1 MGELASVYI
10 LDVPYH
16 ADKPYTYYIPPDMAD
31 HCVPGCLVEVPFGK
45 GNRRMTAVVTD
56 LPEGQAKPTYKPLL
70 TAGTEPLLSTEML
83 ALCRFMKEYTLCTFG
98 EAVHAVVP
106 GAALTRI
113 TEYYI
118 ALPGT
123 VPAELHKR
131 AGMIHTLLAERKK
144 MTRQQIQSEFPFD
157 CTSYLLSLRKAGLLE
172 KRSVTQKPDEGRVQ
186 VLYTLTQKACARLA
200 AEGADAIVRPF
211 RSEYQKT
218 LFRKLAE
225 LYLEADRQL
234 AGQQAS
240 ADEPETEAVSAEA
253 PAVSAPVASLAE
265 EKDLCESCGVP
276 YSTGRGCLKR
286 LTELDLV
293 CAMEETDYRDPFR
306 LPPGEEEPYI
316 PPVLTPEQKQALDT
330 IVTQYRSGEPRA
342 VLLHGVTGS
351 GKTNVMLA
359 AIEQVLDD
367 GKGVILLVPEI
378 ALTPQ
383 TVAIYRRR
391 FGERIAVIHS
401 SLSAGEKLD
410 AWRRI
415 RAGLA
420 DVVIGTRSA
429 IFAPLPKLGMI
440 LIDEEHEYT
449 YKSDTS
455 PKYHAQDIAR
465 FRCGEHK
472 AVMLLSSA
480 TPSVTSYYKAKTGVY
495 TLVTLQNRYNR
506 GPMPEVEICDMR
518 GTSPTS
524 PVGDV
529 LAARLREDKA
539 AGNQSILFLNRRG
552 YNHFVSCRSC
562 GKSIQCPH
570 CSVSMTYHTLRRG
583 KLQNAG
589 EDPEEYQKLR
599 RENGI
604 LACHTC
610 GYRSPI
616 PDACPVCGKPH
627 FLFMGCGTQK
637 AEDDIENQFPDLRV
651 IRMDTDTTHGKFSHE
666 AYLSRFRAGEADVLL
681 GTQMVTK
688 GHDFPK
694 VATVGVLNADSSL
707 FVDDYRASER
717 TFSMLT
723 QVIGRAGRGDVPG
736 KAIIQTWNPD
746 NEILHLAATQDYP
759 RFFEG
764 EIRLRKAL
772 CFPPFCDIAV
782 ITVSGSD
789 EGVLG
794 NVVASLHQ
802 RIRESAAAEFGDVPL
817 VLFGP
822 FEAPVYRVQ
831 NIYRMRFVLKC
842 RLNKRTRAFI
852 DRILCEYSGGSL
864 SAEEKNARKTPA
876 STEVRLHNR
885 GDRRISVSVDLNP
898 STI

>member
-16 ADKPYTYYIPPDMAD
+16 ADKLYTYYLPPDMAD
-31 HCVPGCLVEVPFGK
+31 HCRPGCLVEVPFGK
-45 GNRRMTAVVTD
+45 GNRRMMAVVAD
-56 LPEGQAKPTYKPLL
+56 LPEGKPKPTFKPISA
-70 TAGTEPLLSTEML
+70 AGMEPLLSPEML
-83 ALCRFMKEYTLCTFG
+83 SLCHFMKEYTLCTFG

-106 GAALTRI
+106 GAALTKI
-113 TEYYI
+113 TEYYC
-118 ALPGT
+118 ALTSDDPTPDNLPERAALILTYLSGK
-123 VPAELHKR
+123 KR
-131 AGMIHTLLAERKK
+131 V
-144 MTRQQIQSEFPFD
+144 TRQQLQNEFPFD
-157 CTSYLLSLRKAGLLE
+157 CTSHLVALRRLGLIE
-172 KRSVTQKPDEGRVQ
+172 KISVTQNPDNGRVRL
-186 VLYTLTQKACARLA
+186 LYALTENTRIRL
-200 AEGADAIVRPF
+200 ERGELDAIVSAF
-211 RSEYQKT
+211 RSENQKT
-218 LFRKLAE
+218 LFHALADPFLQSGHADPE
-225 LYLEADRQL
+225 EEKALYKTC
-234 AGQQAS
+234 G
-240 ADEPETEAVSAEA
+240 VSAA
-253 PAVSAPVASLAE
+253 TG
-265 EKDLCESCGVP
+265 KSCM
-276 YSTGRGCLKR
+276 KR
-286 LTELDLV
+286 LADLELV
-293 CAMEETDYRDPFR
+293 YAMEETDFRDPFR
-306 LPPGEEEPYI
+306 LPAGEQSAPTP
-316 PPVLTPEQKQALDT
+316 PPVLTDEQQSALDT
-330 IVTQYRSGEPRA
+330 IVSLYESGEPKA

-351 GKTNVMLA
+351 GKTSVMLS
-359 AIEQVLDD
+359 AIERVLSD
-367 GKGVILLVPEI
+367 GRGVILLVPEI

-383 TVAIYRRR
+383 TVDIYRRR

-415 RAGLA
+415 REGLA

-429 IFAPLPKLGMI
+429 IFAPLPQLGMI

-449 YKSDTS
+449 YKSDTN

-465 FRCGEHK
+465 WRCGEHK

-480 TPSVTSYYKAKTGVY
+480 TPSVTSYHKAKTGAY
-495 TLVTLQNRYNR
+495 TLVELKNRYNK
-506 GPMPEVEICDMR
+506 GPLPQVEICDMR

-529 LAARLREDKA
+529 LADRLRADKS

-570 CSVSMTYHTLRRG
+570 CSVSMTYHTVRRG
-583 KLQNAG
+583 KLQDV
-589 EDPEEYQKLR
+589 EDSPEEYQKVR
-599 RENGI
+599 RDNGI
-604 LACHTC
+604 LACHLC
-610 GYRSPI
+610 GYRCQLPEV
-616 PDACPVCGKPH
+616 CPVCGKPH

-637 AEDDIENQFPDLRV
+637 AEDDIEKQFPDLRL

-666 AYLSRFRAGEADVLL
+666 TYLSRFRAGEADVLL

-707 FVDDYRASER
+707 FLDDYRASER

-746 NEILHLAATQDYP
+746 NEVLHLAAAQDYI
-759 RFFEG
+759 RFYEG

-789 EGVLG
+789 EGVLSSI
-794 NVVASLHQ
+794 VTSLHQ
-802 RIRESAAAEFGDVPL
+802 RIRKGAAEEFSDVPL

-822 FEAPVYRVQ
+822 FEAPVYRIQ
-831 NIYRMRFVLKC
+831 NVFRMRFVLKC
-842 RLNKRTRAFI
+842 KLNKRTRAFI
-852 DRILCEYSGGSL
+852 HQLLCEYSGGNVPG
-864 SAEEKNARKTPA
+864 AEEKKSGKPA
-876 STEVRLHNR
+876 GATEVRLHNR
-885 GDRRISVSVDLNP
+885 GDRRISVTVDLNP

>member
-31 HCVPGCLVEVPFGK
+31 HCRPGCLVEVPFGK
-45 GNRRMTAVVTD
+45 GNRRMMAVVTD
-56 LPEGQAKPTYKPLL
+56 LPEGKPKPTYKPISVS
-70 TAGTEPLLSTEML
+70 GMEPLLSAEML
-83 ALCRFMKEYTLCTFG
+83 ALCHFMKEYTLCSFG

-106 GAALTRI
+106 GAALTKI
-113 TEYYI
+113 TEYYC
-118 ALPGT
+118 ALPCTEDQLMDLPERFMALYTFLSGK
-123 VPAELHKR
+123 KR
-131 AGMIHTLLAERKK
+131 V
-144 MTRQQIQSEFPFD
+144 TRQQLQNEFPFD
-157 CTSYLLSLRKAGLLE
+157 CTSALASMRRQGLID
-172 KRSVTQKPDEGRVQ
+172 KVSVTQNPDGGRVRMLYALTEKTGIRLEAGELDGMLS
-186 VLYTLTQKACARLA
+186 VLRSDNQKN
-200 AEGADAIVRPF
+200 
-211 RSEYQKT
+211 
-218 LFRKLAE
+218 LFRTLAE
-225 LYLEADRQL
+225 AYLRDKKADPVEEKAFYQDC
-234 AGQQAS
+234 G
-240 ADEPETEAVSAEA
+240 VSA
-253 PAVSAPVASLAE
+253 AV
-265 EKDLCESCGVP
+265 
-276 YSTGRGCLKR
+276 GRNCMRR
-286 LTELDLV
+286 LTELEFV
-293 CAMEETDYRDPFR
+293 YSMEETDFRDPFR
-306 LPPGEEEPYI
+306 LSPEEQTAPTP
-316 PPVLTPEQKQALDT
+316 PPVLTDEQQNALDT
-330 IVTQYRSGEPRA
+330 IVSLYESGEPKA

-359 AIEQVLDD
+359 AIERVLAD
-367 GKGVILLVPEI
+367 GRGVILLVPEI

-383 TVAIYRRR
+383 TVDIYRRR

-415 RAGLA
+415 RDGLA

-429 IFAPLPKLGMI
+429 IFAPLPRLGMI

-449 YKSDTS
+449 YKSDTN

-465 FRCGEHK
+465 WRCGEHK

-480 TPSVTSYYKAKTGVY
+480 TPSVTSYHKAKNGTY
-495 TLVTLQNRYNR
+495 TLVELKNRYNR
-506 GPMPEVEICDMR
+506 GPMPQVEICDMR

-570 CSVSMTYHTLRRG
+570 CSVSMTYHTIRRG
-583 KLQNAG
+583 KLQEA
-589 EDPEEYQKLR
+589 EDSPEEYQKSR

-604 LACHTC
+604 LACHLC
-610 GYRSPI
+610 GYRSPL
-616 PDACPVCGKPH
+616 PEVCPVCGKPH

-637 AEDDIENQFPDLRV
+637 AEDDIEKQFPDLRL
-651 IRMDTDTTHGKFSHE
+651 IRMDTDTTHSKFSHE
-666 AYLSRFRAGEADVLL
+666 TYLSRFRAGEADVLL

-688 GHDFPK
+688 GHDFPR

-707 FVDDYRASER
+707 FLDDYRASER

-746 NEILHLAATQDYP
+746 NEVLHLAAAQDYI
-759 RFFEG
+759 RFFDG
-764 EIRLRKAL
+764 EIRMRKAL

-789 EGVLG
+789 EGVLST
-794 NVVASLHQ
+794 VVSSLHQ
-802 RIRESAAAEFGDVPL
+802 RILAGAAEEFSDVPL

-822 FEAPVYRVQ
+822 FEAPVYRIQ
-831 NIYRMRFVLKC
+831 NVFRMRFVLKC
-842 RLNKRTRAFI
+842 KLNKRTRAFI
-852 DRILCEYSGGSL
+852 DRLLCEYSSGTASV
-864 SAEEKNARKTPA
+864 SAPEEKKSGKAAAAGGQTD
-876 STEVRLHNR
+876 VRLHSR
-885 GDRRISVSVDLNP
+885 GDRRISVTVDLNP

>member
-31 HCVPGCLVEVPFGK
+31 HCLPGCLVEVPFGK
-45 GNRRMTAVVTD
+45 GNRRMTAVVAN
-56 LPEGQAKPTYKPLL
+56 LPDGQTKSTYKPIF
-70 TAGTEPLLSTEML
+70 TAGTEPLLSREML

-106 GAALTRI
+106 GAALTKI
-113 TEYYI
+113 TEYYR
-118 ALPGT
+118 ALPGD
-123 VPAELHKR
+123 PEHLPPELHERARLIYAYIAGKKR
-131 AGMIHTLLAERKK
+131 L
-144 MTRQQIQSEFPFD
+144 TRQQIQSEFPFD
-157 CTSYLLSLRKAGLLE
+157 CTPYLLSLRKTGLLE
-172 KRSVTQKPDEGRVQ
+172 KQSVTRQPDEGRVRL
-186 VLYTLTQKACARLA
+186 LYALTEKARRRL
-200 AEGADAIVRPF
+200 ETESLDAFLSPM
-211 RSEYQKT
+211 RSEYQKN
-218 LFRKLAE
+218 LFKALAS
-225 LYLEADRQL
+225 L
-234 AGQQAS
+234 S
-240 ADEPETEAVSAEA
+240 ADSGETG
-253 PAVSAPVASLAE
+253 LFLE
-265 EKDLCESCGVP
+265 EKELFAACEVSTA
-276 YSTGRGCLKR
+276 TGRSCIKR
-286 LTELDLV
+286 LMDLELV
-293 CAMEETDYRDPFR
+293 YSMEETDYRDPFH
-306 LPPGEEEPYI
+306 LPEEQYGVPAAPAE
-316 PPVLTPEQKQALDT
+316 LTEEQQSALDT
-330 IVTQYRSGEPRA
+330 ITGLYRTGEPKA

-359 AIEQVLDD
+359 AIENVLAD
-367 GKGVILLVPEI
+367 GRGVILLVPEI

-383 TVAIYRRR
+383 TVDIYRRR

-415 RAGLA
+415 RDGLA

-429 IFAPLPKLGMI
+429 IFAPLPRLGMI

-465 FRCGEHK
+465 WRCGEHK
-472 AVMLLSSA
+472 AVMLLASA
-480 TPSVTSYYKAKTGVY
+480 TPSVTSYYKAKTGAY
-495 TLVTLQNRYNR
+495 TLVELKNRYNNA
-506 GPMPEVEICDMR
+506 PLPQVEICDMR

-524 PVGDV
+524 PVGDM

-562 GKSIQCPH
+562 GKSIQCPN

-583 KLQNAG
+583 KLQDTSD
-589 EDPEEYQKLR
+589 DPEAYQKLR

-610 GYRSPI
+610 GYRTPV
-616 PDACPVCGKPH
+616 PDVCPVCGKPH

-637 AEDDIENQFPDLRV
+637 AEDDIEAQFPDLRV
-651 IRMDTDTTHGKFSHE
+651 IRMDMDTTHGKFSHE

-694 VATVGVLNADSSL
+694 VATVGVLNADGSL
-707 FVDDYRASER
+707 FVDDYRAGER

-746 NEILHLAATQDYP
+746 NEILHLASTQDYP
-759 RFFEG
+759 RFYEG

-789 EGVLG
+789 EGALG
-794 NVVASLHQ
+794 NVVTSLHQ
-802 RIRESAAAEFGDVPL
+802 RIREYAATEFDDIPL

-852 DRILCEYSGGSL
+852 DRLLCEYGGGAL
-864 SAEEKNARKTPA
+864 PQVEKKPKKPVP
-876 STEVRLHNR
+876 STDIRLQNR
-885 GDRRISVSVDLNP
+885 GDRRISVTADLNP

>member
-45 GNRRMTAVVTD
+45 GNRRMTAVVAD
-56 LPEGQAKPTYKPLL
+56 LPSGHTKPTYKPLF
-70 TAGTEPLLSTEML
+70 TSGTEPLLSSEML

-106 GAALTRI
+106 GAALTKI
-113 TEYYI
+113 TEYYC
-118 ALPGT
+118 ALPGAAGAL
-123 VPAELHKR
+123 PAELHER
-131 AGMIHTLLAERKK
+131 AKMIHTFLSGKK
-144 MTRQQIQSEFPFD
+144 RMTRQQIQSEFPFD
-157 CTSYLLSLRKAGLLE
+157 CTPYLLSLRKAGLLE
-172 KRSVTQKPDEGRVQ
+172 KRSVTQGPDEGRVR
-186 VLYTLTQKACARLA
+186 VLYALTEKARKRL
-200 AEGADAIVRPF
+200 ETESADAVVKSF
-211 RSEYQKT
+211 RSEYQKA

-225 LYLEADRQL
+225 SPACL
-234 AGQQAS
+234 
-240 ADEPETEAVSAEA
+240 PSAETTA
-253 PAVSAPVASLAE
+253 FSVPLE
-265 EKDLCESCGVP
+265 EKALCEACGVP
-276 YSTGRGCLKR
+276 LLTGRSCLKR
-286 LTELDLV
+286 LMELHLV
-293 CAMEETDYRDPFR
+293 CVMEETDYRDPFR
-306 LPPGEEEPYI
+306 LPEGDKESVPT
-316 PPVLTPEQKQALDT
+316 PVLTEEQQAALST
-330 IVTQYRSGEPRA
+330 ITSLYASGEPKA

-359 AIEQVLDD
+359 AIERVLAD
-367 GKGVILLVPEI
+367 GRGVILLVPEI

-383 TVAIYRRR
+383 TVHIYRRR

-415 RAGLA
+415 REGLA

-429 IFAPLPKLGMI
+429 IFAPLPRLGMI

-465 FRCGEHK
+465 WRCGEHK

-480 TPSVTSYYKAKTGVY
+480 TPSVTSYYKAKSGVY
-495 TLVTLQNRYNR
+495 TLVELKNRYNK
-506 GPMPEVEICDMR
+506 GPMPQVEICDMR

-524 PVGDV
+524 PVGEA

-562 GKSIQCPH
+562 GKSIQCPN
-570 CSVSMTYHTLRRG
+570 CSVSMTYHTVRRG
-583 KLQNAG
+583 KLQDAG
-589 EDPEEYQKLR
+589 DDPEQYQKLR

-610 GYRSPI
+610 GYRAPVPEVCPI
-616 PDACPVCGKPH
+616 CGKPH

-637 AEDDIENQFPDLRV
+637 AEDDIEAQFPDLRV

-666 AYLSRFRAGEADVLL
+666 ACLSRFRAGEADVLL

-707 FVDDYRASER
+707 FVDDYRAGER

-736 KAIIQTWNPD
+736 KAIIQTWNPES
-746 NEILHLAATQDYP
+746 EILHLAATQDYP
-759 RFFEG
+759 RFYEG

-794 NVVASLHQ
+794 NVVSSLHQ
-802 RIRESAAAEFGDVPL
+802 RIREYAASEFGDIPL

-842 RLNKRTRAFI
+842 RLTKRTRAFI
-852 DRILCEYSGGSL
+852 DRLLCEYSGGSL
-864 SAEEKNARKTPA
+864 PSGEKQPRKTA
-876 STEVRLHNR
+876 GNTEVRLHSR
-885 GDRRISVSVDLNP
+885 GDRRISVTVDLNP

>member
-16 ADKPYTYYIPPDMAD
+16 ADKLYTYYLPPDMAD
-31 HCVPGCLVEVPFGK
+31 HCRPGCLVEVPFGK
-45 GNRRMTAVVTD
+45 GNRRMMAVVAE
-56 LPEGQAKPTYKPLL
+56 LPEGKPKPTYKPIS
-70 TAGTEPLLSTEML
+70 ASGMEPLLSPEML
-83 ALCRFMKEYTLCTFG
+83 SLCHFMKEYTLCTFG

-106 GAALTRI
+106 GAALTKI
-113 TEYYI
+113 TEYYCVLTGEEPTPGNLPERA
-118 ALPGT
+118 AL
-123 VPAELHKR
+123 
-131 AGMIHTLLAERKK
+131 IHTYLSGKK
-144 MTRQQIQSEFPFD
+144 RVTRQQLQNEFPFD
-157 CTSYLLSLRKAGLLE
+157 CTSHLVTLRRLGLIE
-172 KRSVTQKPDEGRVQ
+172 KISVTQNPDNGRVRL
-186 VLYTLTQKACARLA
+186 LYALTENAKVRLQRG
-200 AEGADAIVRPF
+200 ELDAIVSAF
-211 RSEYQKT
+211 RSENQKT
-218 LFRKLAE
+218 LFHALADPF
-225 LYLEADRQL
+225 LTGLPDGHAD
-234 AGQQAS
+234 
-240 ADEPETEAVSAEA
+240 P
-253 PAVSAPVASLAE
+253 AE
-265 EKDLCESCGVP
+265 EKALYQTCGISAATGKSCM
-276 YSTGRGCLKR
+276 KR

-293 CAMEETDYRDPFR
+293 YAMEETDFRDPFR
-306 LPPGEEEPYI
+306 LPPEEQSAPTP
-316 PPVLTPEQKQALDT
+316 PPVLTEEQQNALDT
-330 IVTQYRSGEPRA
+330 IVSLYESGEPKA

-351 GKTNVMLA
+351 GKTSVMLS
-359 AIEQVLDD
+359 AIERVLAD
-367 GKGVILLVPEI
+367 GRGVILLVPEI

-383 TVAIYRRR
+383 TVDIYRRR

-415 RAGLA
+415 RDGLA

-429 IFAPLPKLGMI
+429 IFAPLPRLGMI

-449 YKSDTS
+449 YKSDTN

-465 FRCGEHK
+465 WRCGEHR

-480 TPSVTSYYKAKTGVY
+480 TPSVTSYHKAKTGVY
-495 TLVTLQNRYNR
+495 TLVELKNRYNK
-506 GPMPEVEICDMR
+506 GPLPQVEICDMR

-529 LAARLREDKA
+529 LADRLREDKA

-570 CSVSMTYHTLRRG
+570 CSVSMTYHTIRRG
-583 KLQNAG
+583 KLQDAG
-589 EDPEEYQKLR
+589 DDPEEYQKVR
-599 RENGI
+599 RDNGI
-604 LACHTC
+604 LACHLC
-610 GYRSPI
+610 GYRCPL
-616 PDACPVCGKPH
+616 PEVCPVCGKPH

-637 AEDDIENQFPDLRV
+637 AEDDIEKQFPDLRL

-666 AYLSRFRAGEADVLL
+666 TYLSRFRAGEADVLL

-707 FVDDYRASER
+707 FLDDYRASER

-746 NEILHLAATQDYP
+746 NEVLHLAATQDYI
-759 RFFEG
+759 RFYDG

-789 EGVLG
+789 EGVLSSI
-794 NVVASLHQ
+794 VTSLHQ
-802 RIRESAAAEFGDVPL
+802 RIRKGAAEEFSDVPL

-822 FEAPVYRVQ
+822 FEAPVYRIQ
-831 NIYRMRFVLKC
+831 NVFRMRFVLKC
-842 RLNKRTRAFI
+842 KLNKRTRAFI
-852 DRILCEYSGGSL
+852 HQLLCEYSGGSVP
-864 SAEEKNARKTPA
+864 ETGEKKSGKPTGA
-876 STEVRLHNR
+876 TEVRLHNR
-885 GDRRISVSVDLNP
+885 GDRRISVTVDLNP

>member
-1 MGELASVYI
+1 MTVGELASVYI

-31 HCVPGCLVEVPFGK
+31 HCLPGCLVEVPFGK
-45 GNRRMTAVVTD
+45 GNRRMTAVVAD
-56 LPEGQAKPTYKPLL
+56 LPEGQTKSTYKPIF
-70 TAGTEPLLSTEML
+70 TAGTEPLLNREML
-83 ALCRFMKEYTLCTFG
+83 ALCRFMKEFTLCTFG
-98 EAVHAVVP
+98 EAVHAIVP
-106 GAALTRI
+106 GAALTKI
-113 TEYYI
+113 TEYYR
-118 ALPGT
+118 ALPADPEKLSSEMQERAQLIYHLLEGK
-123 VPAELHKR
+123 KR
-131 AGMIHTLLAERKK
+131 LTK
-144 MTRQQIQSEFPFD
+144 QQIQSEFPFD
-157 CTSYLLSLRKAGLLE
+157 CTPYLASLRNAGYLE
-172 KRSVTQKPDEGRVQ
+172 KQSVTRQPDEGRVRL
-186 VLYTLTQKACARLA
+186 LYSLTESAVQRLQTEEMPDILKPMRSEQQRTLFRELARLA
-200 AEGADAIVRPF
+200 KPDTPGSRF
-211 RSEYQKT
+211 
-218 LFRKLAE
+218 
-225 LYLEADRQL
+225 
-234 AGQQAS
+234 
-240 ADEPETEAVSAEA
+240 
-253 PAVSAPVASLAE
+253 AE
-265 EKDLCESCGVP
+265 EKSLLETCGI
-276 YSTGRGCLKR
+276 SAATGRNCLKR
-286 LTELDLV
+286 LIDQGLV
-293 CAMEETDYRDPFR
+293 LVMEETDYRDPFR
-306 LPPGEEEPYI
+306 LSEDEQEAPL
-316 PPVLTPEQKQALDT
+316 PPVVLTEEQQAALNT
-330 IVTQYRSGEPRA
+330 IGSLYRSGQPKA

-359 AIEQVLDD
+359 AIEQVLED
-367 GKGVILLVPEI
+367 GRGVILLVPEI

-383 TVAIYRRR
+383 TVSIYRRR

-415 RAGLA
+415 RDGLA

-449 YKSDTS
+449 YKSDTN

-465 FRCGEHK
+465 WRCGEHK
-472 AVMLLSSA
+472 AVMLLASA

-495 TLVTLQNRYNR
+495 TLVELKNRYNNAAL
-506 GPMPEVEICDMR
+506 PQVEICDMR

-583 KLQNAG
+583 KLQDTA
-589 EDPEEYQKLR
+589 EDPEAYQKLR
-599 RENGI
+599 RDNGI

-610 GYRSPI
+610 GYRTPV
-616 PDACPVCGKPH
+616 PDVCPVCGKPH

-637 AEDDIENQFPDLRV
+637 AEDDIETQFPDLRV

-666 AYLSRFRAGEADVLL
+666 TYLTRFREGEADVLL

-694 VATVGVLNADSSL
+694 VATVGVLNADGSL

-759 RFFEG
+759 RFYEG

-789 EGVLG
+789 EAVLG
-794 NVVASLHQ
+794 NVVTSLHQ
-802 RIRESAAAEFGDVPL
+802 RIREYAASEFDDIPL

-831 NIYRMRFVLKC
+831 NVYRMRFVLKC
-842 RLNKRTRAFI
+842 RLNKRARAFI
-852 DRILCEYSGGSL
+852 DRLLCEYSGGIL
-864 SAEEKNARKTPA
+864 PAVEKKPKKPVG
-876 STEVRLHNR
+876 STEVRLNSR
-885 GDRRISVSVDLNP
+885 GDRRISVTVDLNP

>member
-1 MGELASVYI
+1 MGELASVHI

-16 ADKPYTYYIPPDMAD
+16 ADKQYTYYIPPDMAD
-31 HCVPGCLVEVPFGK
+31 HCLPGCLVEIPFGA
-45 GNRRMTAVVTD
+45 GNRRMTGIVTG
-56 LPEGQAKPTYKPLL
+56 LPEGEVKSTYKPI
-70 TAGTEPLLSTEML
+70 TAAGTEPLLSEEML
-83 ALCRFMKEYTLCTFG
+83 ALCRFMKEFTLCTFG

-113 TEYYI
+113 TEYYR
-118 ALPGT
+118 ALP
-123 VPAELHKR
+123 VDPAGLPADLQERPRLIYSFIAGKKR
-131 AGMIHTLLAERKK
+131 LTK
-144 MTRQQIQSEFPFD
+144 QQIQNEFPFD
-157 CTSYLLSLRKAGLLE
+157 CMPHLTALRNRGLLE
-172 KRSVTQKPDEGRVQ
+172 KQSVTRHPDEGQ
-186 VLYTLTQKACARLA
+186 VRMLYMLTESAAETLKTGDTGTLTAPL
-200 AEGADAIVRPF
+200 
-211 RSEYQKT
+211 RSEHQKH
-218 LFRKLAE
+218 LLEALAE
-225 LYLEADRQL
+225 RRQTDNGAVPIEEKEL
-234 AGQQAS
+234 FGICG
-240 ADEPETEAVSAEA
+240 VSAA
-253 PAVSAPVASLAE
+253 
-265 EKDLCESCGVP
+265 
-276 YSTGRGCLKR
+276 TGRNCLKR
-286 LTELDLV
+286 LAELGLV
-293 CAMEETDYRDPFR
+293 CALEETAYRDPFR
-306 LPPGEEEPYI
+306 LPEEKRSAPLP
-316 PPVLTPEQKQALDT
+316 PPVLTEEQQNALDT
-330 IVTQYRSGEPRA
+330 ITSLYRSGEPKA
-342 VLLHGVTGS
+342 ILLHGVTGS

-359 AIEQVLDD
+359 AIEQVLADSR
-367 GKGVILLVPEI
+367 GVILLVPEI

-383 TVAIYRRR
+383 TVDIYRRR

-415 RAGLA
+415 REGLA

-465 FRCGEHK
+465 WRCGEHG
-472 AVMLLSSA
+472 AVMLLASA
-480 TPSVTSYYKAKTGVY
+480 TPSVTSYHKAKTGVY
-495 TLVTLQNRYNR
+495 TLVELKNRYNNA
-506 GPMPEVEICDMR
+506 PLPQVEICDMR

-524 PVGDV
+524 PVGET

-570 CSVSMTYHTLRRG
+570 CSVSMTYHTVRRG
-583 KLQNAG
+583 KLLDAAEN
-589 EDPEEYQKLR
+589 PEAFQKQR

-610 GYRSPI
+610 GYRTAVPET
-616 PDACPVCGKPH
+616 CPVCGKPH

-637 AEDDIENQFPDLRV
+637 AEDDIEAQFPDLRV

-694 VATVGVLNADSSL
+694 VATVGVLNADGSL

-746 NEILHLAATQDYP
+746 NEILHMAAAQDYP
-759 RFFEG
+759 HFYAQ

-789 EGVLG
+789 EAVLG
-794 NVVASLHQ
+794 NVVTSLHQ
-802 RIRESAAAEFGDVPL
+802 RIREYTSTEFSDIPL

-842 RLNKRTRAFI
+842 RLNKRSRTFI
-852 DRILCEYSGGSL
+852 DRLLCEYGGGTL
-864 SAEEKNARKTPA
+864 PPA
-876 STEVRLHNR
+876 DVRQKKQPPRADVRLNNR
-885 GDRRISVSVDLNP
+885 GDRRISVTVDLNP